1 MGLFGK
7 KEEVAPVSGSPGGM
21 PPPGMQGN
29 VPSESVQNMRQQG
42 RSNNQIIQELQ
53 NQGYNS
59 QQIFD
64 AMNVSEP
71 TNIPGGPIEQ
81 GMPGGQEMPAPGG
94 MEPGPAQ
101 AMPMAQEMPSPGQE
115 MPAPGGM
122 EPMAEQ
128 IVGGDRERIEEM
140 AEAIIDEKWE
150 ELVKSIN
157 KVIEWKEKMEGRI
170 TQVEQEL
177 KDTKTSFDQLHN
189 SIIGKINE
197 YDKNIVNVG
206 TEVKAMGKVFE
217 KVMPTFTENISELK
231 RIVGKK
237 K

>member
-7 KEEVAPVSGSPGGM
+7 KEENAPVSGSPGGM
-21 PPPGMQGN
+21 PPAGVQGN
-29 VPSESVQNMRQQG
+29 VPTEAVQNMRKQG
-42 RSNNQIIQELQ
+42 STNNQIIQELQ

-71 TNIPGGPIEQ
+71 PNMPAGPIGGMDQSMPSAPQMPPMGEEPMPGPEQVMPTPSEMGPIE
-81 GMPGGQEMPAPGG
+81 GHM
-94 MEPGPAQ
+94 
-101 AMPMAQEMPSPGQE
+101 
-115 MPAPGGM
+115 
-122 EPMAEQ
+122 
-128 IVGGDRERIEEM
+128 VGGERERIEEM

-157 KVIEWKEKMEGRI
+157 KIIEWKEKMEGRI
-170 TQVEQEL
+170 TQIEQEL
-177 KDTKTSFDQLHN
+177 KDTRGSFDQLHN

-217 KVMPTFTENISELK
+217 KVMPTFTENVSELK
-231 RIVGKK
+231 RIVSKK

>member
-81 GMPGGQEMPAPGG
+81 GMPG
-94 MEPGPAQ
+94 
-101 AMPMAQEMPSPGQE
+101 GQE

>member
-7 KEEVAPVSGSPGGM
+7 KEERAPVSGPQGGM
-21 PPPGMQGN
+21 NQPNSGMYGDI
-29 VPSESVQNMRQQG
+29 PTGSVRNMRQQG
-42 RSNNQIIQELQ
+42 MTNNQIIQELQ

-71 TNIPGGPIEQ
+71 NNRSGGPIDM
-81 GMPGGQEMPAPGG
+81 GEMPDMPPMDQSDMGG
-94 MEPGPAQ
+94 GPMQGPEPS
-101 AMPMAQEMPSPGQE
+101 MPSPARMNPMEDQ
-115 MPAPGGM
+115 MMGG
-122 EPMAEQ
+122 E
-128 IVGGDRERIEEM
+128 RERIEEM

-157 KVIEWKEKMEGRI
+157 KIIEWKEKMESRI
-170 TQVEQEL
+170 TQIEQEL
-177 KDTKTSFDQLHN
+177 KDTKLSFDQLHN

-197 YDKNIVNVG
+197 YDQNIINVG

-231 RIVGKK
+231 RIVNKK